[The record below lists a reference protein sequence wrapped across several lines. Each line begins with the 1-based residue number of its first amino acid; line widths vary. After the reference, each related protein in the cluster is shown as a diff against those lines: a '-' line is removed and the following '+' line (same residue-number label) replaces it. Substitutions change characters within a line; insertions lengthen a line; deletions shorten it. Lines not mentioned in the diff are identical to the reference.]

1 MLKPG
6 KVLNMP
12 RMTLMNAAKEEVQKL
27 LDNLPDDATL
37 DDIHYHLYV
46 LEKIKRGQNDI
57 ANGRS
62 YTTEEAKARLGR
74 WLKP

>member
-1 MLKPG
+1 
-6 KVLNMP
+6 
-12 RMTLMNAAKEEVQKL
+12 MNAAKEEVQKL

-74 WLKP
+74 SLKP

>member
-1 MLKPG
+1 MS
-6 KVLNMP
+6 
-12 RMTLMNAAKEEVQKL
+12 AAKDEVRKL

-46 LEKIKRGQNDI
+46 LEKIKRGQDDI
-57 ANGRS
+57 ANGRA
-62 YTTEEAKARLGR
+62 YTSEQARDYLNR

>member
-1 MLKPG
+1 MS
-6 KVLNMP
+6 
-12 RMTLMNAAKEEVQKL
+12 AAKEEVQNL

-46 LEKIKRGQNDI
+46 LEKIKRGQKDI
-57 ANGRS
+57 ADGRS
-62 YTTEEAKARLGR
+62 YTTEQAKERLSK

>member
-1 MLKPG
+1 MSA
-6 KVLNMP
+6 V
-12 RMTLMNAAKEEVQKL
+12 KEEVRKL
-27 LDNLPDDATL
+27 LNNLPDDATL

-46 LEKIKRGQNDI
+46 LEKIKRGQDDI

-62 YTTEEAKARLGR
+62 YTTEQAKARLSQ